1 MFKTLKKWASGVV
14 KQVKSLVKKV
24 VGYFAKAFVKEEPA
38 STKSSATTCDPEA
51 QSTAV
56 KESNKEAAEEVVAEE
71 VMATEEATVEQQETV
86 VAEEVTANEEAT
98 VEQQETVVAT
108 KAVSL
113 SVVVTKEVQVA
124 KLISTELVINDIYL
138 LAGLL
143 SRPPPISHP
152 WHNIKETRK

>member
-38 STKSSATTCDPEA
+38 STKSSSTTCDPEA

-71 VMATEEATVEQQETV
+71 VMATEESTVEQQETV
-86 VAEEVTANEEAT
+86 VAEEAT
-98 VEQQETVVAT
+98 VEQQETVVS
-108 KAVSL
+108 V
-113 SVVVTKEVQVA
+113 SVVVAKEVQVA

>member
-38 STKSSATTCDPEA
+38 STKSSSTTCDPEA

-71 VMATEEATVEQQETV
+71 VMATAEATVEQQETV
-86 VAEEVTANEEAT
+86 VSV
-98 VEQQETVVAT
+98 
-108 KAVSL
+108 
-113 SVVVTKEVQVA
+113 SVVVAKEVQVT

>member
-1 MFKTLKKWASGVV
+1 MFKTLKNRASGVV

-38 STKSSATTCDPEA
+38 SIKSSATTCKTEA

-71 VMATEEATVEQQETV
+71 V
-86 VAEEVTANEEAT
+86 TAAEEAT

-108 KAVSL
+108 SAVS
-113 SVVVTKEVQVA
+113 VVATVTEVQVT
-124 KLISTELVINDIYL
+124 KLNSAELVINDIYL

>member
-38 STKSSATTCDPEA
+38 STKSSSTTCDPEA

-86 VAEEVTANEEAT
+86 VAEEAT
-98 VEQQETVVAT
+98 VEQQETVVS
-108 KAVSL
+108 V
-113 SVVVTKEVQVA
+113 SVVVAKEVQVT

>member
-38 STKSSATTCDPEA
+38 SIKSSATTCKTEA

-71 VMATEEATVEQQETV
+71 VMATEEV
-86 VAEEVTANEEAT
+86 VAEEVTATEEAT
-98 VEQQETVVAT
+98 VEQQETVVS
-108 KAVSL
+108 V
-113 SVVVTKEVQVA
+113 SVVVAKEVQVA

>member
-1 MFKTLKKWASGVV
+1 MFKTLKKWASGVI

-24 VGYFAKAFVKEEPA
+24 IGYFAKAFVKEEPA
-38 STKSSATTCDPEA
+38 STKSSSTTCDPEA

-86 VAEEVTANEEAT
+86 VSV
-98 VEQQETVVAT
+98 
-108 KAVSL
+108 
-113 SVVVTKEVQVA
+113 SVVVAKEVQVA

>member
-14 KQVKSLVKKV
+14 KQVKSLVNKV

-38 STKSSATTCDPEA
+38 STKSSSTTCDPEA

-71 VMATEEATVEQQETV
+71 VTAAEEATVEQQETV
-86 VAEEVTANEEAT
+86 VSV
-98 VEQQETVVAT
+98 
-108 KAVSL
+108 
-113 SVVVTKEVQVA
+113 SVVVAKEVQVA

>member
-38 STKSSATTCDPEA
+38 STKSSSTTCDPEA

-71 VMATEEATVEQQETV
+71 VTAAEEATVEQQETV
-86 VAEEVTANEEAT
+86 VSV
-98 VEQQETVVAT
+98 
-108 KAVSL
+108 
-113 SVVVTKEVQVA
+113 SVVVAKEVQVA

>member
-38 STKSSATTCDPEA
+38 STKSSSTTCDPEA

-71 VMATEEATVEQQETV
+71 V
-86 VAEEVTANEEAT
+86 TAAEEAT

-108 KAVSL
+108 SAVS
-113 SVVVTKEVQVA
+113 VVATVTEVQVA

>member
-38 STKSSATTCDPEA
+38 SIKSSATTCKTEA

-71 VMATEEATVEQQETV
+71 VTA
-86 VAEEVTANEEAT
+86 AEEVT

-108 KAVSL
+108 SAVS
-113 SVVVTKEVQVA
+113 VVATVTEVQVT
-124 KLISTELVINDIYL
+124 KLNSAELVINDIYL

-152 WHNIKETRK
+152 WYNIKETRK

>member
-38 STKSSATTCDPEA
+38 STKSSSTTCDPEA

-71 VMATEEATVEQQETV
+71 ATVEQQETV
-86 VAEEVTANEEAT
+86 VSV
-98 VEQQETVVAT
+98 
-108 KAVSL
+108 
-113 SVVVTKEVQVA
+113 SVVIAKEVQVA

>member
-38 STKSSATTCDPEA
+38 STKSSSTTCDHEA
-51 QSTAV
+51 QSTTV

-71 VMATEEATVEQQETV
+71 VMATAEATVEQQETV
-86 VAEEVTANEEAT
+86 LSV
-98 VEQQETVVAT
+98 
-108 KAVSL
+108 
-113 SVVVTKEVQVA
+113 SVVVAKEVQVA
-124 KLISTELVINDIYL
+124 KLISTELVIDDTYL

>member
-38 STKSSATTCDPEA
+38 STKSSSTTCDPEA

-71 VMATEEATVEQQETV
+71 VMATAEATVEQQETV
-86 VAEEVTANEEAT
+86 VAEEAT
-98 VEQQETVVAT
+98 VEQQETVVS
-108 KAVSL
+108 V
-113 SVVVTKEVQVA
+113 SVVVAKEVQVA

>member
-14 KQVKSLVKKV
+14 KQVKSLVNKV

-38 STKSSATTCDPEA
+38 SNKSSSTTCDPEA

-86 VAEEVTANEEAT
+86 VATSAVS
-98 VEQQETVVAT
+98 VVAT
-108 KAVSL
+108 
-113 SVVVTKEVQVA
+113 VTEVQVT
-124 KLISTELVINDIYL
+124 KLNSAELVINDIYL

>member
-38 STKSSATTCDPEA
+38 STKSSSTTCDPEA

-71 VMATEEATVEQQETV
+71 VTAAEEATVEQQETV
-86 VAEEVTANEEAT
+86 VAEEAT
-98 VEQQETVVAT
+98 VEQQETVVS
-108 KAVSL
+108 V
-113 SVVVTKEVQVA
+113 SVVVAKEVQVA

>member
-14 KQVKSLVKKV
+14 KQVKSLVNKV

-38 STKSSATTCDPEA
+38 STKSSSTTCDPEA
-51 QSTAV
+51 QSRAV

-71 VMATEEATVEQQETV
+71 VMATAEATVEQQETV
-86 VAEEVTANEEAT
+86 VAEEAT
-98 VEQQETVVAT
+98 VEQQETVVS
-108 KAVSL
+108 V
-113 SVVVTKEVQVA
+113 SVVVAKEVQVA

>member
-38 STKSSATTCDPEA
+38 SIKSSATTCKTEA

-71 VMATEEATVEQQETV
+71 V
-86 VAEEVTANEEAT
+86 TAAEEAT

-108 KAVSL
+108 SAVS
-113 SVVVTKEVQVA
+113 VVATFTEVQVT
-124 KLISTELVINDIYL
+124 KLNSAELVINDIYL

>member
-38 STKSSATTCDPEA
+38 STKSSSTTCDPEA

-86 VAEEVTANEEAT
+86 VAEEAT
-98 VEQQETVVAT
+98 VEQQETVVS
-108 KAVSL
+108 V
-113 SVVVTKEVQVA
+113 SVVVAKEVQVA

-143 SRPPPISHP
+143 SRPPPVSHP

>member
-38 STKSSATTCDPEA
+38 SIKSSATTCKTEA

-71 VMATEEATVEQQETV
+71 VTAAEEATVEQQETV
-86 VAEEVTANEEAT
+86 VAVSA
-98 VEQQETVVAT
+98 VSVVAT
-108 KAVSL
+108 A
-113 SVVVTKEVQVA
+113 TEVQVT
-124 KLISTELVINDIYL
+124 KLNSAELVINDTYL

>member
-24 VGYFAKAFVKEEPA
+24 VGYFAKSFVKEEPA
-38 STKSSATTCDPEA
+38 SIKSSATTCKTEA

-71 VMATEEATVEQQETV
+71 VTAAEEATVEQQETV
-86 VAEEVTANEEAT
+86 VTTSAVS
-98 VEQQETVVAT
+98 VVAT
-108 KAVSL
+108 
-113 SVVVTKEVQVA
+113 VTEVQVT
-124 KLISTELVINDIYL
+124 KLNSAELVINDIYL
-138 LAGLL
+138 LARLL

>member
-38 STKSSATTCDPEA
+38 SIKSSATTCKTEA

-71 VMATEEATVEQQETV
+71 V
-86 VAEEVTANEEAT
+86 TAAEEAT

-108 KAVSL
+108 SAVS
-113 SVVVTKEVQVA
+113 VVATVTEVQVA

>member
-38 STKSSATTCDPEA
+38 SIKSSTTTCKTEA

-71 VMATEEATVEQQETV
+71 VTAAEEATVEQQETV
-86 VAEEVTANEEAT
+86 VT
-98 VEQQETVVAT
+98 VSAVSVVAT
-108 KAVSL
+108 
-113 SVVVTKEVQVA
+113 VTEVQVTKPNSA
-124 KLISTELVINDIYL
+124 ELVINDIYL

>member
-14 KQVKSLVKKV
+14 KQVKTLVKKV

-38 STKSSATTCDPEA
+38 SIKSSATTCKTEA

-71 VMATEEATVEQQETV
+71 VTAAEEATVEQQETI
-86 VAEEVTANEEAT
+86 VATSAVS
-98 VEQQETVVAT
+98 VVAT
-108 KAVSL
+108 
-113 SVVVTKEVQVA
+113 VTEVQVT
-124 KLISTELVINDIYL
+124 KLNSAELVINDIYL

>member
-38 STKSSATTCDPEA
+38 STKSSSTTCDPEA

-71 VMATEEATVEQQETV
+71 VTEA
-86 VAEEVTANEEAT
+86 EEAT

-108 KAVSL
+108 SAVS
-113 SVVVTKEVQVA
+113 VVATVTEVQVT
-124 KLISTELVINDIYL
+124 KLNSAELVINDIYL

>member
-1 MFKTLKKWASGVV
+1 MIKTIKKWASRVV
-14 KQVKSLVKKV
+14 KQVKSLVNKV
-24 VGYFAKAFVKEEPA
+24 VGYFTKTFVKEEPA
-38 STKSSATTCDPEA
+38 STKSSSTTCEPEA
-51 QSTAV
+51 QSTSV

-71 VMATEEATVEQQETV
+71 VMATAEATVEQQETV
-86 VAEEVTANEEAT
+86 VSV
-98 VEQQETVVAT
+98 
-108 KAVSL
+108 
-113 SVVVTKEVQVA
+113 SVVVAKEVQVT

>member
-38 STKSSATTCDPEA
+38 STKSSSTTCDPEA

-86 VAEEVTANEEAT
+86 VAEEAT
-98 VEQQETVVAT
+98 VEQQETVVS
-108 KAVSL
+108 V

>member
-38 STKSSATTCDPEA
+38 ATKSSATTCNPEE

-71 VMATEEATVEQQETV
+71 V
-86 VAEEVTANEEAT
+86 TAAEEAT

-108 KAVSL
+108 SAVS
-113 SVVVTKEVQVA
+113 VVATVTEVQVT
-124 KLISTELVINDIYL
+124 KLNSAELVINDIYL

>member
-1 MFKTLKKWASGVV
+1 MIKTLKKWTSRMV

-38 STKSSATTCDPEA
+38 STKSSETACKTEA

-71 VMATEEATVEQQETV
+71 VTVEQQETV
-86 VAEEVTANEEAT
+86 VTAS
-98 VEQQETVVAT
+98 VVSVVAT
-108 KAVSL
+108 
-113 SVVVTKEVQVA
+113 VTEVQVT
-124 KLISTELVINDIYL
+124 KLTSAELVINDTYL

-152 WHNIKETRK
+152 

>member
-38 STKSSATTCDPEA
+38 SIKSSATTCKTEA

-71 VMATEEATVEQQETV
+71 V
-86 VAEEVTANEEAT
+86 TAAEEAT

-108 KAVSL
+108 SAVS
-113 SVVVTKEVQVA
+113 VVATVTEVQVT
-124 KLISTELVINDIYL
+124 KLNSAELVINDIYL

-143 SRPPPISHP
+143 SRPPLISHP

>member
-38 STKSSATTCDPEA
+38 STKSSSTTCDPEA

-71 VMATEEATVEQQETV
+71 VTAAEEATVEQQETV
-86 VAEEVTANEEAT
+86 VVVSAVS
-98 VEQQETVVAT
+98 VVAT
-108 KAVSL
+108 
-113 SVVVTKEVQVA
+113 VTEVQVT
-124 KLISTELVINDIYL
+124 KLNSAELVINDIYL

>member
-38 STKSSATTCDPEA
+38 SIKSSATTCKTEA

-71 VMATEEATVEQQETV
+71 V
-86 VAEEVTANEEAT
+86 TAAEEAT

-108 KAVSL
+108 SAVS
-113 SVVVTKEVQVA
+113 VVATVTEVQVT
-124 KLISTELVINDIYL
+124 KLNSRELVINDIYL

>member
-1 MFKTLKKWASGVV
+1 MIKTLKKWAGRVV

-38 STKSSATTCDPEA
+38 SIKSSATTCKTEA

-71 VMATEEATVEQQETV
+71 V
-86 VAEEVTANEEAT
+86 TAAEEAT

-108 KAVSL
+108 STV
-113 SVVVTKEVQVA
+113 SVVATVTEVQVT
-124 KLISTELVINDIYL
+124 KLNSAELVINDTYL

>member
-1 MFKTLKKWASGVV
+1 MASRVV
-14 KQVKSLVKKV
+14 KQVKSLVNKV

-38 STKSSATTCDPEA
+38 STKSSSTTCDPEA

-71 VMATEEATVEQQETV
+71 VTTATETTVEQQETVVAEEATVEQQETV
-86 VAEEVTANEEAT
+86 VV
-98 VEQQETVVAT
+98 T
-108 KAVSL
+108 KAVS
-113 SVVVTKEVQVA
+113 VVVAKEVQVT
-124 KLISTELVINDIYL
+124 KLISTELVINDMYL
-138 LAGLL
+138 LACLL

>member
-38 STKSSATTCDPEA
+38 STKSSSTTCDPEA

-71 VMATEEATVEQQETV
+71 VMAT
-86 VAEEVTANEEAT
+86 EEAT

>member
-1 MFKTLKKWASGVV
+1 MIKTLKKWAGRVV

-38 STKSSATTCDPEA
+38 SIKSSATTCKTEA

-56 KESNKEAAEEVVAEE
+56 KESNKESAEEVVAEE
-71 VMATEEATVEQQETV
+71 V
-86 VAEEVTANEEAT
+86 TASEEAT

-108 KAVSL
+108 STV
-113 SVVVTKEVQVA
+113 SVVATVTEVQVT
-124 KLISTELVINDIYL
+124 KLNSAELVINDTYL

-143 SRPPPISHP
+143 SRPPPIFHP

>member
-14 KQVKSLVKKV
+14 KQVKSLVNKV

-38 STKSSATTCDPEA
+38 STKSSSTTCDPEA

-86 VAEEVTANEEAT
+86 VAEEAT
-98 VEQQETVVAT
+98 VEQQETVVS
-108 KAVSL
+108 V
-113 SVVVTKEVQVA
+113 SVVVAKEVQVA

>member
-14 KQVKSLVKKV
+14 KQVKSLVNKV

-38 STKSSATTCDPEA
+38 STKSSSTTCDPEA

-71 VMATEEATVEQQETV
+71 V
-86 VAEEVTANEEAT
+86 TAAEEAT

-108 KAVSL
+108 SAVS
-113 SVVVTKEVQVA
+113 VVATVTEVQVT
-124 KLISTELVINDIYL
+124 KLNSAELVINDIYL

>member
-38 STKSSATTCDPEA
+38 STKSSSTTCDPEA

-71 VMATEEATVEQQETV
+71 VMATAEATVEQQEKVVAEEATVEQQEKV
-86 VAEEVTANEEAT
+86 VSV
-98 VEQQETVVAT
+98 
-108 KAVSL
+108 
-113 SVVVTKEVQVA
+113 SVVVAKEVQVA

>member
-38 STKSSATTCDPEA
+38 STKSSSTTCDPEA

-86 VAEEVTANEEAT
+86 VAEEAT
-98 VEQQETVVAT
+98 VEQQETVVS
-108 KAVSL
+108 V
-113 SVVVTKEVQVA
+113 SVVVAKEVQVA